1 LTAGLPN
8 VVDHLLHVPN
18 VQPPQPSDWQIHPT
32 HPVLPTVP
40 YALAQYWDR
49 GLRERAEERK
59 AAFAAHRKKTHL
71 VVTGVVASTAAARA
85 AEADVGK
92 VPKDLRAKAKKT
104 PAVKS
109 WLRVLEEP
117 VRQFLMDRGLV
128 AKADDHDDGK
138 QSTDSEDDDEV
149 VFVGRNGSMMDRK
162 TFKKAQRISKEKEKE
177 KQVESGMVLDTSED
191 DDSGAFK

>member
-1 LTAGLPN
+1 M
-8 VVDHLLHVPN
+8 
-18 VQPPQPSDWQIHPT
+18 QPPLPSDWQIHPT

-117 VRQFLMDRGLV
+117 VRQFLIDRGLV
-128 AKADDHDDGK
+128 AKPDDDK
-138 QSTDSEDDDEV
+138 QSTDSDDSDDDEV
-149 VFVGRNGSMMDRK
+149 VFVGRNGSMMDGK
-162 TFKKAQRISKEKEKE
+162 TFKKAQRIEKEKEKE